1 MMADAPLMLGVSG
14 LRGIVGQSLTPELAV
29 RYASTVASW
38 VGERVGRTPFIVI
51 GRDGRAGGEMVEHA
65 AVAGLQ
71 AAGAR
76 VCRIGVAMT
85 PTVAVATDMLSADA
99 ALIITASHNPQEWN
113 GIKILI
119 RQRSWANAGDEESDA
134 CAPPAELAAE
144 IVARFHE
151 HHAPLV
157 SAEELHD
164 SWEDH
169 EGPAFHCH
177 RVTDRAAELLGV
189 ENFWD
194 AMATSGAVGRVVLD
208 AVNASAA
215 EADALFFEDTVCRA
229 DQLHG
234 EATGL
239 FPHAPEPTLENLS
252 APGGLCDAV
261 PGLAADVGFA
271 QDPDADR
278 LAIIDENGEYI
289 GEEYTLVLA
298 AEAVLSAM
306 GDAANGQV
314 LCANLSTSRMIDD
327 VAERHGARVVRTP
340 VGEAHVVTAMRA
352 HNAVLGG
359 EGNGGVIW
367 PEVTFVRDSLSS
379 MALVLSLR
387 ARTGKTISELVAG
400 MPRYAI
406 VKRKTPLANRDDA
419 TPALERIAAHF
430 SSRSVD
436 RQDGVRVDFADK
448 WVHVRPS
455 NTEPILRLIAEA
467 PTIEAAEA
475 LLDEA
480 AQAAE
485 S

>member
-1 MMADAPLMLGVSG
+1 MGDAPLMLGVSG

-29 RYASTVASW
+29 RYAATVASW
-38 VGERVGRTPFIVI
+38 VGERVGRTPFMVI
-51 GRDGRAGGEMVEHA
+51 GRDGRAGGEMIEHA

-76 VCRIGVAMT
+76 VCRLGVAMT

-119 RQRSWANAGDEESDA
+119 RQRSWANAGDEASDA
-134 CAPPAELAAE
+134 CAPPADLAAE
-144 IVARFHE
+144 IVDRFQNN
-151 HHAPLV
+151 AVALV
-157 SAEELHD
+157 GVESLHD
-164 SWEDH
+164 AWEDH

-177 RVTDRAAELLGV
+177 RVTDEAATLLGV
-189 ENFWD
+189 ENYWD
-194 AMATSGAVGRVVLD
+194 MIAASRKVGRVVLD
-208 AVNASAA
+208 AVNASAT

-229 DQLHG
+229 VQLHG

-239 FPHAPEPTLENLS
+239 FPHPPEPTLENLS
-252 APGGLCDAV
+252 SPGGLCDAV
-261 PGLAADVGFA
+261 PGLGADVGFA

-278 LAIIDENGEYI
+278 LAIIDEMGLYI

-298 AEAVLSAM
+298 AQAVLSAM
-306 GDAANGQV
+306 GADAKGQV
-314 LCANLSTSRMIDD
+314 LCTNLSTSRMIDD
-327 VAERHGARVVRTP
+327 VAHKHGARVVRTP
-340 VGEAHVVTAMRA
+340 VGEAHVVDAMRA

-367 PEVTFVRDSLSS
+367 PRVTFVRDSLSA

-387 ARTGKTISELVAG
+387 ARTGQTINQMVADL
-400 MPRYAI
+400 PQYAI
-406 VKRKTPLANRDDA
+406 VKRKTPLANREDA
-419 TPALERIAAHF
+419 TPALERIASHF
-430 SSRSVD
+430 ANEKVD

-467 PTIEAAEA
+467 PTTAQADA

-480 AQAAE
+480 ALAVE